1 MSEEKQVDVAI
12 VGGGPAGMAAAVAA
26 REAGSSVVVIDEY
39 AAPGGQIWRR
49 RFDEV
54 GAAAPRSLPPEARAR
69 VAALAASG
77 AELLA
82 GRSVWG
88 TPEPGVLMLTG
99 AEPPRGCARRR
110 SCSAPAPTTARSPS
124 RAGRCRAC

>member
-1 MSEEKQVDVAI
+1 MSEEKVVDVAI
-12 VGGGPAGMAAAVAA
+12 VGGGPAGIAAAVAA
-26 REAGSSVVVIDEY
+26 REAGAAVGVVDEY

-49 RFDEV
+49 RFDETA
-54 GAAAPRSLPPEARAR
+54 AAAPPSLPPAARAR

-77 AELLA
+77 AEVLA

-99 AEPPRGCARRR
+99 PGPARV
-110 SCSAPAPTTARSPS
+110 
-124 RAGRCRAC
+124 RAKAIVLCTGAYDR